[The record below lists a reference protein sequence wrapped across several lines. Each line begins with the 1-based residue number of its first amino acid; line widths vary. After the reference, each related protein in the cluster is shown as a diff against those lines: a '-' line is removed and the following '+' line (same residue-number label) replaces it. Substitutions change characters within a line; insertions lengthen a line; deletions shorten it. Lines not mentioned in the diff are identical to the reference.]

1 MMFYALM
8 NMNPLKRS
16 CPPAVNDLMAG
27 RLGNQCL
34 KTTSRY
40 RPPRNLGQT
49 TINFQRLGQKDTGF
63 CKHLLSQIHDGLPL
77 TFAMPDKW

>member
-1 MMFYALM
+1 MFYTLM
-8 NMNPLKRS
+8 NMNPLKRP

-34 KTTSRY
+34 KTTFSY

-49 TINFQRLGQKDTGF
+49 TIPFQRPGQEDTGF
-63 CKHLLSQIHDGLPL
+63 CKHLLSPIRDGLPL